1 MYSFSIRA
9 FPEPED
15 VIVKLP
21 INVSDRIERPGK
33 LAKNIP
39 GIGQKIFDQIQRLE
53 GKSVTLNVFKP
64 EETVRGIV
72 ENVTLPVSEISK
84 QGSTMVFCFL
94 TVRGQLQDTASQEV
108 TSLSALG
115 VGTLGIYEFG
125 T

>member
-33 LAKNIP
+33 LAKNVP

-84 QGSTMVFCFL
+84 QGSAL
-94 TVRGQLQDTASQEV
+94 KRDTCMSVLKMNHCRWAKR
-108 TSLSALG
+108 
-115 VGTLGIYEFG
+115 
-125 T
+125 